1 VDAAVLLYASPGP
14 CVLGGAARYGR
25 GLPGIPVM
33 SCLILVDFLGEVVL
47 GYWLLCQQMK
57 IAMEW
62 YMRIQQKSLLL
73 LKKKSSNVALECKN
87 NLGPV
92 AAVQIR
98 T

>member
-1 VDAAVLLYASPGP
+1 MSGSGAVDAAVLLYASPGP
-14 CVLGGAARYGR
+14 YGR
-25 GLPGIPVM
+25 GRVFSAGRHAMGEAFLAFPYVM

-73 LKKKSSNVALECKN
+73 LKKKK
-87 NLGPV
+87 
-92 AAVQIR
+92 AAMLL
-98 T
+98 